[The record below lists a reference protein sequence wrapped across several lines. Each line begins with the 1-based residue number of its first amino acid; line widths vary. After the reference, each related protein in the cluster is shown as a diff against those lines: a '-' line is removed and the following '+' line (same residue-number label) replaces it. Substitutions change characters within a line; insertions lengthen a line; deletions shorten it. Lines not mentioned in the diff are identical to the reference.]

1 MGMKEKLEEQIRR
14 KRQEIQEL
22 QGRIREAGA
31 YIQALEEASKL
42 LPRENVQRASVE
54 SVLRPGSGAHRAYV
68 ALQAAGK
75 PLHIVDIMKAIN
87 MPVNKKSRL
96 AIGGTLSR
104 YSRNGQVFRRTA
116 PNTFSIMDNANSDEP
131 PEGFGAIADEESPD
145 LTNLEEEV
153 EDPFR

>member
-1 MGMKEKLEEQIRR
+1 MGMKEKLEEKIRR

-42 LPRENVQRASVE
+42 LPRENVKRASVE

-75 PLHIVDIMKAIN
+75 PLHIVEIMKAIG
-87 MPVNKKSRL
+87 MPINKNSRL
-96 AIGGTLSR
+96 TIGGTLSR

-131 PEGFGAIADEESPD
+131 PEGFGAIADEEAPD